1 MLENYFLFSL
11 CVQLQHTVCTACVA
25 QLSDWLAEKM
35 LAAQDETYRDA
46 KNIHSK
52 WMRHQAFESE
62 IKSNKDRL
70 EKLVKEANDLIE
82 QKPELAKVPMYTHL
96 DHSCLISYHLTVFL
110 FSLQCVM
117 IGILYPFQS
126 LFQ

>member
-1 MLENYFLFSL
+1 MD
-11 CVQLQHTVCTACVA
+11 CVCGGG

-70 EKLVKEANDLIE
+70 EKLIKEGNDLIE
-82 QKPELAKVPMYTHL
+82 QKPELAKVKICGPFFL
-96 DHSCLISYHLTVFL
+96 DLFFL
-110 FSLQCVM
+110 SL
-117 IGILYPFQS
+117 
-126 LFQ
+126 